1 MHAIV
6 ERLRGYRPILLGVT
20 VLNLLCII
28 LLHLCALNRFMI
40 STTCP
45 SPGLTRTVNME
56 PPDYVL
62 SDNPSGT
69 DRRYN
74 LKQGANFSISCNV
87 THDNCSFSVDL
98 YKDGAVLRAGDLTNV
113 ELTKPRRS
121 PCTMAEIRLVFQ
133 NFQAVHDGIYY
144 CYASTNDGSKV
155 LSDEWYLYGSGMMPT
170 CECQHITIACNV

>member
-1 MHAIV
+1 
-6 ERLRGYRPILLGVT
+6 
-20 VLNLLCII
+20 
-28 LLHLCALNRFMI
+28 
-40 STTCP
+40 
-45 SPGLTRTVNME
+45 ME
-56 PPDYVL
+56 PPDDVL
-62 SDNPSGT
+62 ADNPSGT

-87 THDNCSFSVDL
+87 IHDDCSFSVDL

-155 LSDEWYLYGSGMMPT
+155 LSDECYLYGSGMMPT
-170 CECQHITIACNV
+170 CECKHTTITCNV